1 MSHRRSNEVDL
12 KIKYDYLYTLASKV
26 SSEAKLIMVKRKTD
40 PDRTM
45 LSYMQQEPVR
55 LDHDYVL
62 DSDYS
67 SSYEDGDGGKLE
79 ARLDRVTL
87 EDLEEIDKIPDEVL
101 DAADDEG
108 DGDER
113 GSEESESEVMRE
125 SFRKSI

>member
-26 SSEAKLIMVKRKTD
+26 SSEAKLIMVKRNTD

-67 SSYEDGDGGKLE
+67 SSHEDGDGKLE
-79 ARLDRVTL
+79 AQLDRVTL

-101 DAADDEG
+101 DAADDEEG
-108 DGDER
+108 DRE
-113 GSEESESEVMRE
+113 SEESESEVMRE

>member
-67 SSYEDGDGGKLE
+67 STNEEGDDKLE

-101 DAADDEG
+101 DGADDDDGG
-108 DGDER
+108 DIE
-113 GSEESESEVMRE
+113 SEESQSEVMRE

>member
-26 SSEAKLIMVKRKTD
+26 SSEAKLIMVKRNTD

-67 SSYEDGDGGKLE
+67 SSHEDGDGKLE

-108 DGDER
+108 DDDDGQSDV
-113 GSEESESEVMRE
+113 SESEVMRE